1 MDLYIDY
8 KKEKEIEAAIAAEQ
22 NPVQSWRIV
31 DRIEGPFETRQARTA
46 AEALDP
52 WMQDGDRVE
61 TTRTTSGIMIH
72 EIIGP
77 DGGALDFYAVKIEAA
92 ITNGR

>member
-1 MDLYIDY
+1 
-8 KKEKEIEAAIAAEQ
+8 
-22 NPVQSWRIV
+22 
-31 DRIEGPFETRQARTA
+31 
-46 AEALDP
+46 
-52 WMQDGDRVE
+52 MQDGDRVE